1 MHILAMPVN
10 VKDFSEMVKKDVFTD
25 KGVYCGNVSDV
36 GLDMNKFRVRS
47 LVVDAVRGSFLAEMV
62 GDKKGVVIPFSI
74 IESIGDIVIM
84 KHISTT
90 HGGLESVDEPAPAS
104 EPSAEV
110 AEETTP
116 ISF

>member
-1 MHILAMPVN
+1 MN

-25 KGVYCGNVSDV
+25 KGVYCGKVSDV
-36 GLDMNKFRVRS
+36 GLDMTKFRVRS

-74 IESIGDIVIM
+74 VDSIGDIVII
-84 KHISTT
+84 KHISAT
-90 HGGLESVDEPAPAS
+90 HGNLESTGEPVAATES
-104 EPSAEV
+104 MNET
-110 AEETTP
+110 AEEATP